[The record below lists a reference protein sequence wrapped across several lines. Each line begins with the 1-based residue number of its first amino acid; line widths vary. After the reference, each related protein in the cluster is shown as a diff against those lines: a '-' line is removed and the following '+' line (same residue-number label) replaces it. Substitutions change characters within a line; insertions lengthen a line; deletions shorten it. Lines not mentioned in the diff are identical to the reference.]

1 MSIGFVPKDG
11 SVPATVIAVPM
22 AEMHGRED
30 KGLPDAKSRRD
41 LARTYLEIQA
51 RCWSQ
56 LLESGVLPSADE
68 EHIDLFAEEFQKKFL
83 SGEVE
88 AFRTDLESPP
98 WQEIGEVYLRYSC
111 DNSKPRSLDQQ
122 LRNALEGAARDKVF
136 VPWSYVMADAAV
148 TGTVSLRRGYQMTKS
163 LIEADAAAIQR
174 LYIDELGRASRDAV
188 EALRLGQLMDSCG
201 KRLIGVTDGFDSAS
215 PNSKLLL
222 SIYSGLHEWFVEQL
236 RQKVSRGMRDAFE
249 KGKNLRP
256 PPLGYKLV
264 PKLNPDGTPMLNPNG
279 RVIKER
285 VIDEEAVPH
294 IREAFR
300 LLVKERLS
308 PYKIARRFN
317 ELLVMGHRNWRR
329 KSIGDLLRRTDYI
342 GIESD
347 GKTRSVRDR
356 KTGKVRV
363 ERRPKEQWQSRQSP
377 HLRLISDELF
387 GEAQQRLQE
396 CNEAYTRV
404 SSKPGVSRTEVY
416 PTLLIRPVCKDCGHR
431 LVLANTGKYTSI
443 YCSNG
448 RLGAKGCQLKTCKSV
463 TLFERKIVGFLHQH
477 VLTKDVI
484 EAALLDA
491 NRYLVE
497 QASRP
502 QQDVQPILAEIQ
514 RVKSARDRL
523 AAVFERETEEGL
535 GVLVEKLRNH
545 ERRLKVLQRQLNEA
559 EARNSAPPQ
568 PMTSVDVEAML
579 LDLHTLL
586 NEDVALSA
594 PMLAKLTGPVEV
606 RQGQSTGQK
615 VTPWI
620 VRFRPNIN
628 LLIAEAAKRSTD
640 ENRGAWQFVAQRP
653 DQQAEF
659 VEIII
664 DQIPKYE
671 LLAPTFK
678 ELHDKGN
685 SIQDLAAAYE
695 MPPSQ
700 VAKILRYAET
710 GQRPRRD
717 RTKKGTKPKQ
727 RRAPRGT
734 YKEISAVVAQLFDE
748 NRMTYPQI
756 QEELKKRGI
765 EVAEPTIGR
774 AYKYAHREEIREG
787 LSQPK
792 KPRRG
797 GWSLIAP
804 EKRQQIEHL
813 LREGKLC
820 IKHIAKQVGCAPG
833 TVCRIRDY
841 LASQKPPED
850 ERRTA

>member
-1 MSIGFVPKDG
+1 MNTGFGPKDG
-11 SVPATVIAVPM
+11 SVPATVIAVPI
-22 AEMHGRED
+22 ADMHGRED
-30 KGLPDAKSRRD
+30 KGLPDSKSLRD
-41 LARTYLEIQA
+41 LARTYLEIQT

-56 LLESGVLPSADE
+56 LIGSGVLPSADDE
-68 EHIDLFAEEFQKKFL
+68 NIDLFAEEFQKKFL

-111 DNSKPRSLDQQ
+111 ENSNPRSLDQQ
-122 LRNALEGAARDKVF
+122 LRNTLEGAARDKVF
-136 VPWSYVMADAAV
+136 VPWSYVMADAAM
-148 TGTVSLRRGYQMTKS
+148 TGTVSQRRGYQMTKS
-163 LIEADAAAIQR
+163 LIESEVAAVQR

-188 EALRLGQLMDSCG
+188 EALRLGQLMESCG

-256 PPLGYKLV
+256 PPFGYKLV
-264 PKLNPDGTPMLNPNG
+264 PVLNPDGTPMLNPNG

-285 VIDEEAVPH
+285 VIDDEAVPH
-294 IREAFR
+294 IHEAFR
-300 LLVKERLS
+300 LFIDERKS
-308 PYKIARRFN
+308 PIQIARRFN
-317 ELLVMGHRNWRR
+317 ELLVKGRR
-329 KSIGDLLRRTDYI
+329 TWSRQSIADLLKRTDYI
-342 GIESD
+342 GIEYD
-347 GKTRSVRDR
+347 GKTRAVRDR
-356 KTGKVRV
+356 KTEAIRA
-363 ERRPKEQWQSRQSP
+363 ERRPKEQWRSRQSP
-377 HLRLISDELF
+377 HLRLISDERF
-387 GEAQQRLQE
+387 EQAQQRLKE

-404 SSKPGVSRTEVY
+404 TSKSGASRTEVY
-416 PTLLIRPVCKDCGHR
+416 PTMLIRPVCKDCGRR

-443 YCSNG
+443 YCRNG
-448 RLGAKGCQLKTCKSV
+448 RLGANGCQLKTCKSV
-463 TLFERKIVGFLHQH
+463 TLFEGKIVEFLRQH

-484 EAALLDA
+484 EAALLEA

-502 QQDVQPILAEIQ
+502 KQDVQPILAEFQ

-523 AAVFERETEEGL
+523 AAVFDRESEEGL
-535 GVLVEKLRNH
+535 DVLVEKLRNH
-545 ERRLKVLQRQLNEA
+545 ERRLKELQRQLNDA
-559 EARNSAPPQ
+559 ETRNSAPPQ
-568 PMTSVDVEAML
+568 PMTDVDVEAML
-579 LDLHTLL
+579 LDLHNLL

-594 PMLAKLTGPVEV
+594 LMLAKLTGPVEV
-606 RQGQSTGQK
+606 RQGVSTGQK

-620 VRFRPNIN
+620 VRFKPNIN
-628 LLIAEAAKRSTD
+628 LMIAEAANRGTD
-640 ENRGAWQFVAQRP
+640 ENRAAWQFVAQRP
-653 DQQAEF
+653 DQQTEF

-678 ELHDKGN
+678 ELNDKGN

-727 RRAPRGT
+727 RRAPRGI
-734 YKEISAVVAQLFDE
+734 YKEIAAVVAQLFDE
-748 NRMTYPQI
+748 KRMTYPQI

-804 EKRQQIEHL
+804 EKREQIEHL
-813 LREGKLC
+813 LLQGTLSPKQ
-820 IKHIAKQVGCAPG
+820 IAKQVGCAEN
-833 TVCRIRDY
+833 TVRRIQNY
-841 LASQKPPED
+841 LTSQKPPED
-850 ERRTA
+850 QRRTA